1 MSEGRFPYPIHPM
14 ALLFPP
20 KTEEEMSVIKS
31 NMVCRQEQGL
41 PPIHDPIQLLDNHV
55 LDGRHRQ
62 QAWKELAEEGACG
75 GYFAK
80 EEPPLTVVTGDTLK
94 AWLVVESGNLCH
106 RHLPPDRKAAI
117 LLKAAEDYPEVGER
131 IQEIRK
137 ENERRMKSGQPSR
150 TGTEGSSTAATI
162 GQMAGVSAS
171 TVETVQRVQR
181 DAPKEFQKVV
191 TGEVRAKSVV
201 KGLRKKKAAA
211 QTSPHSNASESTRL
225 LQDLPQAARFLSKI
239 GTYMALFEWSETDLK
254 ELSLGVKQVA
264 DALKVIAD
272 LIDSFSPSDK
282 TTRRK

>member
-1 MSEGRFPYPIHPM
+1 
-14 ALLFPP
+14 
-20 KTEEEMSVIKS
+20 MSVVKS

-80 EEPPLTVVTGDTLK
+80 EEPPITVVTGDTLK

-106 RHLPPDRKAAI
+106 RHLPPDRKTAI

-131 IQEIRK
+131 IEEIRK
-137 ENERRMKSGQPSR
+137 ANDRRMKSGQPSR
-150 TGTEGSSTAATI
+150 TGTERSSTAATI
-162 GQMAGVSAS
+162 GRMVGVSAS

-181 DAPKEFQKVV
+181 DAPQEFQKVV

-201 KGLRKKKAAA
+201 KGLRKKKAAPA
-211 QTSPHSNASESTRL
+211 TLPAPSTSESQRL
-225 LQDLPQAARFLSKI
+225 LQDLPQAARFLTKV
-239 GTYMALFEWSETDLK
+239 GKYMALFEWSETDLK

-272 LIDSFSPSDK
+272 LIDSFSPAET

>member
-1 MSEGRFPYPIHPM
+1 MSERRFPYPIHPM

-75 GYFAK
+75 GFFAK
-80 EEPPLTVVTGDTLK
+80 EEPPITVVTGDTLK

-106 RHLPPDRKAAI
+106 RHLPPDRKTAI

-131 IQEIRK
+131 IEEIRK
-137 ENERRMKSGQPSR
+137 ANDRRMKSGQPSR

-162 GQMAGVSAS
+162 GRMVGVSAS

-181 DAPKEFQKVV
+181 DAPQEFQKVV

-201 KGLRKKKAAA
+201 KGLRKKKTAPATLPA
-211 QTSPHSNASESTRL
+211 SSASESQRL
-225 LQDLPQAARFLSKI
+225 REDMPHAARFLTKS
-239 GTYMALFEWSETDLK
+239 GENMALFEWSEADLK
-254 ELSLGVKQVA
+254 QLSLGVKQVA

-272 LIDSFSPSDK
+272 LIDSFSPAN
-282 TTRRK
+282 TTIRRK